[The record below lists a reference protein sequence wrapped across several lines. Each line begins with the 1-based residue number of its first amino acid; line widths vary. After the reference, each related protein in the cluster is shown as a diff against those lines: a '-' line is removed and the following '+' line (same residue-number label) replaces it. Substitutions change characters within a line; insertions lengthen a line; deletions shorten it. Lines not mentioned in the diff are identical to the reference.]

1 MNTTISA
8 NVNVGEAGGKVT
20 GIEIH
25 NLHLA
30 AREPQA
36 PSEASVK
43 AYLTEVAALG
53 TFPERE
59 GLRPVPSPQEPADAQ
74 GGASLKSIEML
85 QTLWAAPFFVHPFGH
100 VASLS
105 REAVSAI
112 REVIDVP
119 GPAAPGVIVLAEAG
133 AGKTG
138 VLKRIR
144 FDFAREALGR
154 LDTLQAEDQPRS
166 KHGLHGLTV
175 PIFMELRNLQ
185 GDVLALLASAYSR
198 QAPTPIDVA
207 EAKKLIEEYNC
218 LLLFDGLDDIRADSP
233 IGGFQSLRQFV
244 DCHPAV
250 RCVFSC
256 RLGAYGG
263 QLGRVILLELDLLS
277 VDQVQRILGAG
288 EYAGL
293 PLPLQDLARSRLMLE
308 IMLQRQRTG
317 DPPESKGQLMQE
329 LIRNRCGL
337 DDPGAPALRTT
348 EGLLESLA
356 YSMQRDHSFRFS
368 ERQVMEK
375 IIAYLKEWREE
386 ISWRDALDR
395 LEQSRAFVADE
406 RRSRWYFESRNT
418 LSYFSAAA
426 MTKDNELMT
435 EGLENAS
442 DPKWTETFEIL
453 AGILPDPARL
463 LFELVDRDARL
474 AARCFGTARPPIP
487 ESFQDALLDELVDTL
502 GRETAEGREEIA
514 RFLSRY
520 PLRNAEQVLLNA
532 LQREW
537 RSGAIL
543 ALSQALLPV
552 VEPAD
557 PFDEDLEFDL
567 QSKDERDRFKAVVR
581 IWRGYVEGPPVI
593 EAGQSPDPAQRWREN
608 GERRLVGIME
618 SRRQPELVRGVAAVV
633 LGSLGSDSAID
644 RLLAW
649 WRRGQMTETFGWCVT
664 EALAHIGRSAIEGV
678 RQAAVNVVRRQRAKE
693 RGGKTAETPP
703 KEDGA
708 GGRRTSVNTS
718 DAQRELRRA
727 WAFYLLG
734 YLGTGEAYS
743 DLLTSALV
751 DPRESAKV
759 RGYAAQALGRLQP
772 KEARQVLQDALA
784 RESDLW
790 VVRKVV
796 QALGNVGTPDS
807 VPTLENYLRTG
818 RVQVR
823 KSVQLSIAN
832 INQRF
837 EVPG

>member
-1 MNTTISA
+1 MNTTISSI
-8 NVNVGEAGGKVT
+8 VHVGEADGKVT

-30 AREPQA
+30 AREPQV
-36 PSEASVK
+36 PSEESVK
-43 AYLTEVAALG
+43 AYLTKVAALG

-59 GLRPVPSPQEPADAQ
+59 DLSPAPGPKDPADAQ
-74 GGASLKSIEML
+74 GDASLKSFEML
-85 QTLWAAPFFVHPFGH
+85 QTLWATPFFVHPFGQ

-112 REVIDVP
+112 REVIEVP
-119 GPAAPGVIVLAEAG
+119 DPSAPGVIVMAEAG

-144 FDFAREALGR
+144 YDFAREALLR
-154 LDTLQAEDQPRS
+154 LDNLQTEGQAGGR
-166 KHGLHGLTV
+166 HRLLGLPV

-185 GDVLALLASAYSR
+185 GDVPALLASAYSR
-198 QAPTPIDVA
+198 LAPTPIDVA
-207 EAKKLIEEYNC
+207 EANKLVEQYNC
-218 LLLFDGLDDIRADSP
+218 LLLFDGLDDIRSDSP
-233 IGGFQSLRQFV
+233 IGGFQALRRFV

-263 QLGRVILLELDLLS
+263 QLGRVILLELDLLG
-277 VDQVQRILGAG
+277 VDQVQRILGVG
-288 EYAGL
+288 EFAGL
-293 PLPLQDLARSRLMLE
+293 PVPLQELARSRLMLE
-308 IMLQRQRTG
+308 IMLLRKRTG
-317 DPPESKGQLMQE
+317 DHPESKGQLMQE

-375 IIAYLKEWREE
+375 ITAYLKEWRED
-386 ISWRDALDR
+386 IGWRDALDR
-395 LEQSRAFVADE
+395 LEQSRAFVTDE

-418 LSYFSAAA
+418 QSYFSAAA

-435 EGLENAS
+435 KGLENAS

-453 AGILPDPARL
+453 AGILPDPSRL
-463 LFELVDRDARL
+463 LFELVDRDARV
-474 AARCFGTARPPIP
+474 AARCFGVARPPIP
-487 ESFQDALLDELVDTL
+487 ESFQDALLDELVDAL

-543 ALSQALLPV
+543 AMSQALLPV

-557 PFDEDLEFDL
+557 PLDDDLEFDL

-593 EAGQSPDPAQRWREN
+593 EAEHHPDLARRWREN
-608 GERRLVGIME
+608 GESRLIRIME
-618 SRRQPELVRGVAAVV
+618 SRRQSDLVRGVAAVV

-664 EALAHIGRSAIEGV
+664 EALAHIGRSMIEGV
-678 RQAAVNVVRRQRAKE
+678 RQAAMNAVCRHSAKAS
-693 RGGKTAETPP
+693 GGKTADIPP
-703 KEDGA
+703 KEAAA
-708 GGRRTSVNTS
+708 GGRRSSVNTS

-734 YLGTGEAYS
+734 YLGTGETYS
-743 DLLTSALV
+743 DLLTLALV

-759 RGYAAQALGRLQP
+759 RGYAAQALGGLQP

-807 VPTLENYLRTG
+807 VPILENYLRTG

-823 KSVQLSIAN
+823 KSVQRSIAN

-837 EVPG
+837 EVPA

>member
-8 NVNVGEAGGKVT
+8 NVHVGAAEGKVT

-36 PSEASVK
+36 PAEASVK
-43 AYLTEVAALG
+43 AYLTKVVALG
-53 TFPERE
+53 TFPEQE
-59 GLRPVPSPQEPADAQ
+59 GLNPVPSPQDPAGAPGGDA
-74 GGASLKSIEML
+74 LTSIKML
-85 QTLWAAPFFVHPFGH
+85 QTLWSTPFFVHPFSQ
-100 VASLS
+100 VASRS

-112 REVIDVP
+112 REVIDAP
-119 GPAAPGVIVLAEAG
+119 GPSAPGVIVMADVG

-138 VLKRIR
+138 ILKRIR
-144 FDFAREALGR
+144 FDFAREALSR
-154 LDTLQAEDQPRS
+154 LDHLPPAAPAGGKPGLQ
-166 KHGLHGLTV
+166 GLPV

-185 GDVLALLASAYSR
+185 SDVLALIASAFSR
-198 QAPTPIDVA
+198 LAPAPIDVA
-207 EAKKLIEEYNC
+207 EAKKLLAEYNC
-218 LLLFDGLDDIRADSP
+218 LLLFDGLDEIRADSP
-233 IGGFQSLRQFV
+233 TGGFQSLRQFI
-244 DCHPAV
+244 DGHPGV

-263 QLGRVILLELDLLS
+263 QLGRVILLELDLLT
-277 VDQVQRILGAG
+277 VEQVRMILGA
-288 EYAGL
+288 EEFAGL

-308 IMLQRQRTG
+308 IMLQRKRTG
-317 DPPESKGQLMQE
+317 EHPASKGQLMQE
-329 LIRNRCGL
+329 LIRSRCGL
-337 DDPGAPALRTT
+337 EDPGTPGLRTT

-356 YSMQRDHSFRFS
+356 YSMQREHVYRFS

-375 IIAYLKEWREE
+375 ITAYLNEWRED
-386 ISWRDALDR
+386 ICWRDALER
-395 LEQSRAFVADE
+395 LDQSRAFVTDE
-406 RRSRWYFESRNT
+406 RRSRWYFESCNT
-418 LSYFSAAA
+418 QSYFSAAA
-426 MTKDNELMT
+426 MAKDSALMT
-435 EGLENAS
+435 EGLQNAS
-442 DPKWTETFEIL
+442 DPKWSETFEIL
-453 AGILPDPARL
+453 AGILPDPSRL
-463 LFELVDRDARL
+463 LFELVDRDARM
-474 AARCFGTARPPIP
+474 AARCFGAARPPIP

-520 PLRNAEQVLLNA
+520 PLRNAEEVLLNA

-543 ALSQALLPV
+543 ALAQALLPV
-552 VEPAD
+552 VEPPGPA
-557 PFDEDLEFDL
+557 DEDLEVDL
-567 QSKDERDRFKAVVR
+567 QSSDERDRLKAVVR
-581 IWRGYVEGPPVI
+581 IWRGYVEGAPAIKTGPT
-593 EAGQSPDPAQRWREN
+593 PDPAPRWREN
-608 GERRLVGIME
+608 AESRLVSIME

-644 RLLAW
+644 RLLAC
-649 WRRGQMTETFGWCVT
+649 WRRGQMTETLGWCVT
-664 EALAHIGRSAIEGV
+664 EALAHISRRSIEEV
-678 RQAAVNVVRRQRAKE
+678 RQAAVNVVRRQRVNA
-693 RGGKTAETPP
+693 RGGKTAVSS
-703 KEDGA
+703 KDSAA
-708 GGRRTSVNTS
+708 GGRRASVKTLE
-718 DAQRELRRA
+718 AQRELQRA

-743 DLLTSALV
+743 DLLTSALL

-772 KEARQVLQDALA
+772 KEARPVLQDALA
-784 RESDLW
+784 QESDLW